1 MGRINLGLFQWKVE
15 VMSRE
20 SLIDWP
26 EELRQLE
33 ILSKKNQEKIFVL
46 MRSMVMSTLV
56 LQILVLE

>member
-1 MGRINLGLFQWKVE
+1 MKKTSLGSFQWKVE

-20 SLIDWP
+20 CLIDWP

-46 MRSMVMSTLV
+46 MKSMDMSILV